1 MSAAPSGGIL
11 YRYLPGVGKVSAVQC
26 DVKSVATAL
35 STSDQLL
42 TAGTAALV
50 AHDTVPF
57 TYDILI
63 SGGTFTVLSGGV
75 YKIIPSIQFLG
86 QGNGTVT
93 IWLKVN
99 GSNIANTSTL
109 TAFKNNDEGVITCEY
124 LLELNAQDSV
134 QVWALAVGANCLI
147 NYIAGSG
154 TAPNAYPA
162 APGVITNMYRIR

>member
-1 MSAAPSGGIL
+1 MSSGVL

-26 DVKSVATAL
+26 DVKSVATAI

-63 SGGTFTVLSGGV
+63 AGGTFTVLSAGV
-75 YKIIPSIQFLG
+75 YKLIPSIQYLG
-86 QGNGTVT
+86 QGNGRID

-99 GSNIANTSTL
+99 GANVPNTATV

-124 LLELNAQDSV
+124 LLELNAQDSI
-134 QVWALAVGANCLI
+134 QVWTLATGANCLI
-147 NYIAGSG
+147 NYIAAGG
-154 TAPNAYPA
+154 VGPNAYPA
-162 APGVITNMYRIR
+162 APGAITNIYRIR